1 MFGFEAPKAEL
12 LCQWRVTMLERLRSE
27 FRTRA
32 RREQT
37 KAAGGLNNDK
47 KLIALQYR
55 GNPQSWQQPYALIA
69 NHPSGV

>member
-1 MFGFEAPKAEL
+1 
-12 LCQWRVTMLERLRSE
+12 MLERLHSE

-47 KLIALQYR
+47 FKKLVASQYEIIRNR
-55 GNPQSWQQPYALIA
+55 GNSPV
-69 NHPSGV
+69 H